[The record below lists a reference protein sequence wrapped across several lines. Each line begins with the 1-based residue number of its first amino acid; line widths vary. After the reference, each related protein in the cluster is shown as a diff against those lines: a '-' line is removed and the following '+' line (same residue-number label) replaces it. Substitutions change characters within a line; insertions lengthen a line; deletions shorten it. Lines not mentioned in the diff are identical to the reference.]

1 MFRLNS
7 SHIHLGLDQNLTIQ
21 LPTARPVN
29 LTLIIAHKSFKL
41 LEIILCFQIL
51 AKSYWGQ
58 MMSDTNRIDRYMIS
72 VYNKSMYDSFYGNNH
87 RSNKDRPNPT
97 VRPVNRSEEQLKHL
111 QNILSNP
118 RTSQASKKRFMVEKA
133 GGYCSM
139 CGDIATQIAS
149 YDMVHATL
157 VEKYCDT
164 CLAREIS

>member
-1 MFRLNS
+1 MFRSNS
-7 SHIHLGLDQNLTIQ
+7 SHIRLGLDQNLTIQ

-29 LTLIIAHKSFKL
+29 LTLVIVHKSYRRM
-41 LEIILCFQIL
+41 EIILCFQIL

-58 MMSDTNRIDRYMIS
+58 MMSDTNRIDSYMIS

-97 VRPVNRSEEQLKHL
+97 VRPVIRSEEQLKHL

-118 RTSQASKKRFMVEKA
+118 RISQSVKKRFMSEKA
-133 GGYCSM
+133 GGYCSV
-139 CGDIATQIAS
+139 CGGVATQIAS
-149 YDMVHATL
+149 YDMVDATL